1 MTSAMTKF
9 KVGGAEGGAGEDE
22 DGAESRDT
30 SRGDQSA
37 RNVGLEAC
45 VNGDLGIRQCIC
57 AAHTVRWATS

>member
-30 SRGDQSA
+30 SRGD
-37 RNVGLEAC
+37 
-45 VNGDLGIRQCIC
+45 
-57 AAHTVRWATS
+57 